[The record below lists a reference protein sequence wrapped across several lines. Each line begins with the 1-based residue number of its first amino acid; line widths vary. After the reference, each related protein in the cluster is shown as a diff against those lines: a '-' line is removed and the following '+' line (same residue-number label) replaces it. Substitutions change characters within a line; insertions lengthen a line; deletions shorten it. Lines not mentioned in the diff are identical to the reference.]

1 MKKLFTIIL
10 LILAIFL
17 LYSCSSNK
25 DKVEQTNTWI
35 SKNKEIKSIIE
46 TGKVEN
52 NQTWTEVNDENI
64 EEVLNK
70 EIDSILKELEN
81 K

>member
-1 MKKLFTIIL
+1 MKKTITVIL
-10 LILAIFL
+10 LTLATIS

-35 SKNKEIKSIIE
+35 IENQEIKSTTE

-52 NQTWTEVNDENI
+52 NQTWTEVNDENV

-70 EIDSILKELEN
+70 EIDSILKELES